1 MITKALILR
10 LFDAASMQ
18 RWNDKLRPV
27 ELTELDK
34 QAHKMVIAYLLGKLE
49 EQRNRNLNWI
59 AIIEGG
65 LFELLQRLIVTDLK
79 PQVFAKIKKD
89 RAKYQQL
96 SEWAYKKLVAEIS
109 PLGNDFCERFKNHF
123 ASKGND
129 INRRVLNAAHFY
141 ATKWEFNII
150 ERANPTDY
158 EVERIRKELNN
169 DLEKYCKLS
178 GMKDLISYPK
188 FNKFIDLCGLLRFQ
202 IRWGHLYR
210 VPRTSVLGHML
221 IVAILSYLFSLEA
234 KACEKR
240 CVNNYFTGLFHD
252 FPEVLTRDISS
263 PVKSAIE
270 GLDDIIK
277 EYEKE
282 EMDREVYK
290 LIPKAW
296 HPEMKMFTEREFES
310 VITLKGRVAQ
320 RSSGDISKNFNQ
332 NQYNPRDG
340 VFVKASDD
348 LAAFVEA
355 YLAKANGINN
365 PEFDDATSYF
375 RKKYKAKDI
384 AGINLGQ
391 IYAEF
396 ER

>member
-49 EQRNRNLNWI
+49 ERRNRNLNWI

-263 PVKSAIE
+263 PVKNAIE